1 MTLKDKPGIKK
12 FVLLFFLSGLVFLAG
27 TNSSFIEKCYSDGI
41 YQATSVVQRFLSSIF
56 PFALGDFLYLLFVL
70 YILRCIYRFFKKLS
84 QKKLKSED
92 RINVPLQLL
101 NFFLILYL
109 VFKILWGLNY
119 SRPSISGQLG
129 ISNKK
134 YNTRELVLLG
144 EYFIDKLNAL
154 QHLKKENYDINELE
168 NKAKEAY
175 DLMKKTNAFFQYRS
189 PSVKAVLN
197 SWVVTKIGIEGY
209 YNPLSGEANVNMKLP
224 AVSLP
229 FVTCHE
235 IAHQL
240 GIGREDEANLIGY
253 LTAIHSTDENFRYSA
268 AYNMLRS
275 ILFEIR
281 IKSPEDYQRLYAS
294 INPGTI
300 KDFKAEK
307 AFWQKYNSDMYG
319 YMGVALDGFLKLN
332 NQAKGADSYQDIVIW
347 LYNIHKK
354 ELIQRQKLKTL
365 QP

>member
-70 YILRCIYRFFKKLS
+70 YILRCIYRLFKKLS